1 MLSELYA
8 IIQYFVITYNGI
20 ESEKYCIY
28 ICTVYICI
36 NTYIYTHTLYILSCI
51 LETHIINQLYFNLR
65 KEKRVDRI

>member
-36 NTYIYTHTLYILSCI
+36 NTYIYTHTHIYIH
-51 LETHIINQLYFNLR
+51 THYIYLAVYL
-65 KEKRVDRI
+65 KLTL

>member
-1 MLSELYA
+1 MLSELYS

-36 NTYIYTHTLYILSCI
+36 NTHIYIHTHIYTHTLYILSCT
-51 LETHIINQLYFNLR
+51 LETHTL
-65 KEKRVDRI
+65 